1 MVLAALS
8 WAVFAVLSTL
18 VMRPFVRLSAS
29 SPEAIAYGVTYG
41 RIVCIGSL
49 GAFLEG
55 IWSKVHQAGY
65 NMKLPMLAQVTGAVI
80 NVVLDLL
87 LIFGVGG
94 LPAMDA
100 ACFILLPGGAD
111 RDLFTQRGGARHRA
125 DRLPDH
131 RGELSVGSILAHH
144 ADVLSGDRLRRQEPC
159 RHADAAD
166 FRLAAGVLAVL
177 AHRSELHMARLSRRG
192 DGRGGARLHHVPQT
206 AEGVEISRMEKA
218 SPFPCEKVSQSSRC
232 RSAAACG
239 GVRRGAE

>member
-29 SPEAIAYGVTYG
+29 SPEAIAYG

-55 IWSKVHQAGY
+55 IWSKVHQAGG

-94 LPAMDA
+94 LPAMGV
-100 ACFILLPGGAD
+100 ACFILLPVFW
-111 RDLFTQRGGARHRA
+111 L
-125 DRLPDH
+125 
-131 RGELSVGSILAHH
+131 LSLIGLNYTWLAFPMRKSLTEF
-144 ADVLSGDRLRRQEPC
+144 A
-159 RHADAAD
+159 
-166 FRLAAGVLAVL
+166 
-177 AHRSELHMARLSRRG
+177 
-192 DGRGGARLHHVPQT
+192 VPQ
-206 AEGVEISRMEKA
+206 
-218 SPFPCEKVSQSSRC
+218 
-232 RSAAACG
+232 
-239 GVRRGAE
+239 RRE

>member
-1 MVLAALS
+1 MLHPAA
-8 WAVFAVLSTL
+8 
-18 VMRPFVRLSAS
+18 
-29 SPEAIAYGVTYG
+29 
-41 RIVCIGSL
+41 
-49 GAFLEG
+49 
-55 IWSKVHQAGY
+55 
-65 NMKLPMLAQVTGAVI
+65 
-80 NVVLDLL
+80 
-87 LIFGVGG
+87 
-94 LPAMDA
+94 
-100 ACFILLPGGAD
+100 GGAD

-125 DRLPDH
+125 DRLTDH

-166 FRLAAGVLAVL
+166 FRLAAGVLAAL

-206 AEGVEISRMEKA
+206 AEGVEISRMEKD

-232 RSAAACG
+232 RSATACG